1 MKTVMSIGAHPDDME
16 FGCTGTIMQLL
27 RRDYRGVMVLLTN
40 GENGFKA
47 GELPPRERVA
57 VRKREQRKAAHL
69 LGMHDIEFLDN
80 QDGYLEYDEDLRRR
94 LVILL
99 RKYRPEIVFSFDPA
113 NQAFDNL
120 NLFHRDHRIAAV
132 ASFDAVFA
140 AKNPW
145 IYPGRPHR
153 VEEMWFYG
161 SNSPDRFI
169 DISEDIDRKLEIL
182 LCHRSQFPDPTRIES
197 FIREVLS
204 GPHGDYRHCERFRV
218 LKIEQVT

>member
-16 FGCTGTIMQLL
+16 FGCTGTIKQLL

-94 LVILL
+94 IVILL
-99 RKYRPEIVFSFDPA
+99 RKYRPEIVFSF
-113 NQAFDNL
+113 
-120 NLFHRDHRIAAV
+120 RAAPPRVDESAEKTFSQKPLSPV
-132 ASFDAVFA
+132 AIF
-140 AKNPW
+140 PQ
-145 IYPGRPHR
+145 YL
-153 VEEMWFYG
+153 
-161 SNSPDRFI
+161 SPSKKPKVSLQR
-169 DISEDIDRKLEIL
+169 
-182 LCHRSQFPDPTRIES
+182 
-197 FIREVLS
+197 
-204 GPHGDYRHCERFRV
+204 
-218 LKIEQVT
+218 